1 MTQRT
6 KSPAAMWFVGPVAFL
21 VVLGITAAIALAW
34 AGDDAPRRQ
43 AVFFAA
49 AVAGGGALV
58 GWAVTWLSR
67 GREPAVAVAGG
78 MGATLVRLGPM
89 LVALGW
95 ISVVDPGLKAAGA
108 GELLVLFYLPLLA
121 VDIGLIV
128 LAGAGTRRNGGANA
142 AN

>member
-1 MTQRT
+1 MSDRT
-6 KSPAAMWFVGPVAFL
+6 CPAAGLWLVGPVAFL
-21 VVLGITAAIALAW
+21 VVLAITAAFALAW
-34 AGDDAPRRQ
+34 AGDDAHRRQ

-49 AVAGGGALV
+49 AVAGGGALA
-58 GWAVTWLSR
+58 GWVVTWLSR
-67 GREPAVAVAGG
+67 GRGPGVAVAGG

-95 ISVVDPGLKAAGA
+95 ISTVDPGLRSAGA

-128 LAGAGTRRNGGANA
+128 LTGPRSRRNSGANT